1 MAKLTLSF
9 KGHHLSIYHL
19 GEAPTIIGRDETCG
33 ICIDSLAVAP
43 KNAELISSDEEC
55 QLLALDPEF
64 PVLLND
70 EQVDQASLRH
80 GDLIQIGKHTLTFSR
95 DTVELGLSRPAAE
108 PETEKPDNEG
118 EKIATETLP
127 AHIQIQS
134 GRRIGKVVVF
144 RRAVTRLSR
153 AGAEGVVVTHDGDTY
168 HLVQLE
174 KQEDIRI
181 DGVPVADDE
190 MEVQLHNNAIVKI
203 NDVRFQFFS
212 GETGEPPG
220 AAAEE

>member
-9 KGHHLSIYHL
+9 KGHHLSIYHP

-43 KNAELISSDEEC
+43 KNAELISSDGEYL
-55 QLLALDPEF
+55 LLALDPEF

-70 EQVDQASLRH
+70 ELVDRASLHH
-80 GDLIQIGKHTLTFSR
+80 GDLIQIGKHTLTFTQ
-95 DTVELGLSRPAAE
+95 DTLELAPRRPATE
-108 PETEKPDNEG
+108 PETEEPDEEG
-118 EKIATETLP
+118 EEITTEALP

-134 GRRIGKVVVF
+134 GRRIGKVIVF

-153 AGAEGVVVTHDGDTY
+153 AGAEDVVVTHDGDTY

-174 KQEDIRI
+174 KQADIRI
-181 DGVPVADDE
+181 DGIPVADDE

-212 GETGEPPG
+212 GETDEPPG